1 MAKIMAVNAGSSSI
15 KFQLL
20 DMPAETLIASGV
32 MERIGTKDANG
43 NPQNGIFTLKYNKN
57 GEKVKEET
65 NPMLPDHAVGVEL
78 LLKTLVEKN
87 IVKELTEIT
96 GVGHRVVQG
105 GEYFKDSALIDGPDG
120 TVINKILELADLA
133 PLHNKAHVVGMRA
146 FFKALPGVPEV
157 AVFDT
162 TFHQTM
168 PEEAYMYAT
177 PYEWYTKYGI
187 RKYGAHGT
195 SHKYVSQRTAELI
208 NKPLEDT
215 KIIVCHLGNGASISA
230 VKGGKCVDTSMGL
243 TPLEGIPMGTR
254 SGNIDPTAL
263 QVVAKHEGL
272 TLDELLTILNKKS
285 GLLGMGGRTNDARD
299 VTKGM
304 NEGDHRCIMAFNVQ
318 SKRIAD
324 YIASYYVYM
333 GGCDA
338 IAFTAGMGENLT
350 HLREKILN
358 RLSVLGV
365 EIDKAANDA
374 AYGVEAKI
382 STANSKIACWV
393 VPTNEEV
400 MIARDVVRI
409 GNVK

>member
-43 NPQNGIFTLKYNKN
+43 QPQDGIFTLKYIKN

-120 TVINKILELADLA
+120 TVVNKILELADLA

-168 PEEAYMYAT
+168 AEEAYMYAT

-272 TLDELLTILNKKS
+272 SLDDLLTTLNKKS

-350 HLREKILN
+350 HLREKIIN
-358 RLSVLGV
+358 RLGVLGV
-365 EIDKAANDA
+365 KIDKEANDK
-374 AYGVEAKI
+374 AYGVESQI
-382 STANSKIACWV
+382 STPDSKIAVWV

-400 MIARDVVRI
+400 MIARDVVRV

>member
-20 DMPAETLIASGV
+20 DMPAEEVIASGV
-32 MERIGTKDANG
+32 MERIGTKDAEG
-43 NPQNGIFTLKYNKN
+43 NALNGIFTIKYNKD
-57 GEKVKEET
+57 GQKVKEET
-65 NPMLPDHAVGVEL
+65 QPLLPTHAEGVEL
-78 LLKTLVEKN
+78 LLKTLVDKHIVEKL
-87 IVKELTEIT
+87 EEIT

-120 TVINKILELADLA
+120 TVIEKILELADLA
-133 PLHNKAHVVGMRA
+133 PLHNRAHVVGMRA
-146 FFKALPGVPEV
+146 FMKALPSVPEV

-168 PEEAYMYAT
+168 AEEAYMYAT

-195 SHKYVSQRTAELI
+195 SHKYVSQRTSELI
-208 NKPLEDT
+208 GKPLEES

-230 VKGGKCVDTSMGL
+230 VKGGKCIDTSMGL

-263 QVVAKHEGL
+263 QVVAHHENKSI
-272 TLDELLTILNKKS
+272 DELISVLNKQS

-318 SKRIAD
+318 AKRIVD
-324 YIASYYVYM
+324 YIGSYYVYM
-333 GGCDA
+333 GGVDA

-350 HLREKILN
+350 HLREKICN
-358 RLSVLGV
+358 RLACLGV
-365 EIDKAANDA
+365 TLNKEVNNAT
-374 AYGVEAKI
+374 YGAEARI
-382 STANSKIACWV
+382 SGDDSKVQVWV

-409 GNVK
+409 ANVK